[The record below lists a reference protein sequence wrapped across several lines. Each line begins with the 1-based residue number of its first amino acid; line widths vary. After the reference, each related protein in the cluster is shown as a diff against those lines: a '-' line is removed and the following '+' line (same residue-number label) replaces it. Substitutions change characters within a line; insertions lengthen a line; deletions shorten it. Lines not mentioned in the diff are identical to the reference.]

1 MSLFHSKKRKK
12 NRKCRY
18 HVAKIADL
26 QGEHNIGINY
36 YKQDTYHHEK
46 FIDDSQGI
54 DFTYFTHID
63 DIVMLLPIPEPIR
76 NGIVFPRKIN
86 LDM

>member
-1 MSLFHSKKRKK
+1 MRFKCPHLQKNQMFH
-12 NRKCRY
+12 Y
-18 HVAKIADL
+18 YVAKIVDL
-26 QGEHNIGINY
+26 QGEHDIGINY

-54 DFTYFTHID
+54 DFTYFSHID